1 MPSFSHWPTS
11 PLDAA
16 QRAFDL
22 LVIPPTP
29 LTFDGRAVDGCPDQ
43 PMPLQ
48 DLKRFLLHRGT
59 PPAVRD
65 VVWRELV
72 TRARRDGP
80 AWVVATVGLA
90 MPGLRSLAGRLAA
103 GYRGDTDDIDA
114 EILATFVTRLRQVD
128 LEQPKVVQRL
138 LWAAQRAG
146 RKVRYADTRTDT
158 LDVEPVG
165 PRAPL
170 RPWDHPDLVLARAVL
185 AAVIDADEANIIA
198 ATRLEGMSVEAVA
211 SRWGITPQLTS
222 QWRKVAERKLVDAIR
237 SGELNGVVLRARSNR
252 SAQLMRHVD
261 GGASSVPQPRQSPI
275 KIRGG
280 GGHRASDG

>member
-22 LVIPPTP
+22 LVAPPTP
-29 LTFDGRAVDGCPDQ
+29 LAFDGRGVDGCPDQ
-43 PMPLQ
+43 LMPLQ

-59 PPAVRD
+59 PPPVRD
-65 VVWRELV
+65 VVWREV
-72 TRARRDGP
+72 ATRARRDGP
-80 AWVVATVGLA
+80 GWVVAAVGLA

-114 EILATFVTRLRQVD
+114 EILATFVTRLREVD

-146 RKVRYADTRTDT
+146 RRIRYADTHTDT

-198 ATRLEGMSVEAVA
+198 ATRLEGIPVQTLAT
-211 SRWGITPQLTS
+211 RWGISPQLAS
-222 QWRKVAERKLVDAIR
+222 QWRKSAERRLAQAIR
-237 SGELNGVVLRARSNR
+237 AGDLSPVVLR
-252 SAQLMRHVD
+252 
-261 GGASSVPQPRQSPI
+261 PRRGNSRAT
-275 KIRGG
+275 IRPT
-280 GGHRASDG
+280 